1 MNYSGFFNKSERWA
15 DNRQEYERWLDRSNI
30 HSTNMDKKHAREM
43 LKLYERFP
51 PQQPHDR
58 LVAHRVDVYRVK
70 NPTWRQKSQLDVPF
84 GELETIL
91 TIDLGKELQKDLVE
105 AVPEVVQK
113 NVLLPL
119 GDGSYVKGDVIRIP
133 PRVFEEIAKVKKY
146 FVVEMDSRGL
156 GYELDLAPA
165 QFSILEPLEYHI
177 LNYVKINGED
187 IRESND
193 ILRAGFKEGKFK
205 SWVKSKT

>member
-1 MNYSGFFNKSERWA
+1 MNYSGFFYKDERWA
-15 DNRQEYERWLDRSNI
+15 DNRQEYERWLDKSNI
-30 HSTNMDKKHAREM
+30 HSTSMDKKQAREM
-43 LKLYERFP
+43 LKLYQRFP

-58 LVAHRVDVYRVK
+58 LVAHKVTVYHVK
-70 NPTWRQKSQLDVPF
+70 NPTWQQKGQLSIPF

-105 AVPEVVQK
+105 AVPEMVQK
-113 NVLLPL
+113 NALVPL
-119 GDGSYVKGDVIRIP
+119 GDGSYVKGDIIRIP

-146 FVVEMDSRGL
+146 LVVEMDSRGL

-165 QFSILEPLEYHI
+165 QFSILEPLEYHVFS
-177 LNYVKINGED
+177 YVEINREI
-187 IRESND
+187 IRESDD
-193 ILRAGFKEGKFK
+193 ILRAGFKERKFK